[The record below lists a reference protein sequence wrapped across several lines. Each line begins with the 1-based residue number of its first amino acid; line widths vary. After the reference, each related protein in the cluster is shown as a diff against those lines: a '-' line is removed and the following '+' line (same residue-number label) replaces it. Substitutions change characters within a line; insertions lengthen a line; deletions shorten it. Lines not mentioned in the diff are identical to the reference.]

1 MATVAKER
9 ELFEGA
15 GFGKSACVRAGI
27 ELFPIQPQT
36 TAHTHSGQC
45 MHVTLISVF
54 TIEAPDLLE
63 PKKFEAFRYVQ
74 FLVLF

>member
-27 ELFPIQPQT
+27 ELYPIQPQT
-36 TAHTHSGQC
+36 TAHTQRPI
-45 MHVTLISVF
+45 HVCDSHLCLHYRGARSVGAKE
-54 TIEAPDLLE
+54 I
-63 PKKFEAFRYVQ
+63 
-74 FLVLF
+74 